1 MESIRHLFHIN
12 TTPQNVFEAI
22 VNMDHLK
29 KWYTNDIEGESKL
42 NSRLK
47 FKFGDVGYSVEL
59 IEIIENK
66 FIKWACV
73 DADEVFKEVIG
84 HETTFDLE
92 QVNGK
97 TRIRFSQSGFSEK
110 NDLYAGINYSWG
122 KYLESLRQYLQ
133 TGIGEGFGTEK
144 YRS

>member
-12 TTPQNVFEAI
+12 STAQNVFEAI
-22 VNMDHLK
+22 VNKDHLK
-29 KWYTNDIEGESKL
+29 KWYTNYIEGESKL

-59 IEIIENK
+59 TEIIENK
-66 FIKWACV
+66 FLKWVCI

-92 QVNGK
+92 QLNDK

-122 KYLESLRQYLQ
+122 KYLESLRQYVQ
-133 TGIGEGFGTEK
+133 IGISEGFGTEK

>member
-12 TTPQNVFEAI
+12 STAQNVFEAI
-22 VNMDHLK
+22 VNKDHLK

-42 NSRLK
+42 NSRLT
-47 FKFGDVGYSVEL
+47 FKFGDIGDSVEL
-59 IEIIENK
+59 TKIIENK
-66 FIKWACV
+66 FLKWECI

-122 KYLESLRQYLQ
+122 KYLESLRQYVQ
-133 TGIGEGFGTEK
+133 TGISEGFGTEK

>member
-1 MESIRHLFHIN
+1 MLQCQLIQKHKYKEYKERPAPN
-12 TTPQNVFEAI
+12 RATWCRCA
-22 VNMDHLK
+22 
-29 KWYTNDIEGESKL
+29 
-42 NSRLK
+42 
-47 FKFGDVGYSVEL
+47 VEVQGL
-59 IEIIENK
+59 
-66 FIKWACV
+66 
-73 DADEVFKEVIG
+73 DDEVFKEVIG

-122 KYLESLRQYLQ
+122 KYLESLRQYIQ
-133 TGIGEGFGTEK
+133 TGISEGFGTEK

>member
-12 TTPQNVFEAI
+12 TTPKNVFEAI
-22 VNMDHLK
+22 INKNLFK
-29 KWYTNDIEGESKL
+29 KWYTNDIQGESKL
-42 NSRLK
+42 NSRLT

-59 IEIIENK
+59 VEIIENK
-66 FIKWACV
+66 FLKWLCI

-84 HETTFDLE
+84 HETTFDLDK
-92 QVNGK
+92 VNDK

>member
-12 TTPQNVFEAI
+12 STAQNVFEAI
-22 VNMDHLK
+22 ANKEHLK
-29 KWYTNDIEGESKL
+29 KWYTNNIEGDSRL
-42 NSRLK
+42 NSRLT

-59 IEIIENK
+59 VEIIENK
-66 FIKWACV
+66 FLKWVCI
-73 DADEVFKEVIG
+73 DADKVFKEVIG

-122 KYLESLRQYLQ
+122 KYLESLRQYIQ
-133 TGIGEGFGTEK
+133 TGISEGYGTEK

>member
-1 MESIRHLFHIN
+1 MESIRHLFHVNSTAQI
-12 TTPQNVFEAI
+12 VFEAI
-22 VNMDHLK
+22 VNKDHLK

-42 NSRLK
+42 NSRLT

-59 IEIIENK
+59 LEIIDNK
-66 FIKWACV
+66 FLKWVCV